1 MSNTEPKCVLHLSG
15 KASEELKTFDDNSWH
30 KVKDAD
36 KKRRSWLN
44 SSKFL
49 QLQLPDDY
57 DSTVCYHTKCYK
69 DFTAVPKQP
78 STNSEN
84 QGLKQRVVR
93 VVLSESSASG
103 FIRE

>member
-15 KASEELKTFDDNSWH
+15 KGSEELKTFDDKSWQ

-57 DSTVCYHTKCYK
+57 DYTVCYHTKCY
-69 DFTAVPKQP
+69 TSLLYPNNLVQ
-78 STNSEN
+78 T
-84 QGLKQRVVR
+84 VR
-93 VVLSESSASG
+93 TRA
-103 FIRE
+103 